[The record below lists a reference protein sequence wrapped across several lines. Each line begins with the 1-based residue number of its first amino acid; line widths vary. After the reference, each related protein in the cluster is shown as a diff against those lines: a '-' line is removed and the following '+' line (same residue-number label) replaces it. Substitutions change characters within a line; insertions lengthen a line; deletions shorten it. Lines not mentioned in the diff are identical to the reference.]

1 MSEILRLLFGV
12 IKISLSLYEAFRISR
27 FESIVASQIGLIVT
41 FAPTSS
47 IDLGWDVDD
56 TIGLLRL
63 GCE

>member
-1 MSEILRLLFGV
+1 MYIGIPLC
-12 IKISLSLYEAFRISR
+12 LYEAFRIYW
-27 FESIVASQIGLIVT
+27 FQLIVASQIGLIVT
-41 FAPTSS
+41 FALTSSS

>member
-1 MSEILRLLFGV
+1 VYIGIPLC
-12 IKISLSLYEAFRISR
+12 LYEAFRIYW
-27 FESIVASQIGLIVT
+27 FQLIVASQIGLIVT
-41 FAPTSS
+41 FALTSSS